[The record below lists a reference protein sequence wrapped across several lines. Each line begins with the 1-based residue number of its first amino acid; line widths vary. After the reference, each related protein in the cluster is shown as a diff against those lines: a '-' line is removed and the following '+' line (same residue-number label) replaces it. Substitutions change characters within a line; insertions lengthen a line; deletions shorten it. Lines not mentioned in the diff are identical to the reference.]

1 MKICMVGSLLPT
13 KVFDTLVEKSKAKP
27 SNAPENFQMM
37 FAKGLAQNKQEFTV
51 ISYPTVATFPN
62 GPGLYLKKQRYTL
75 DMGTDIRCPSLINL
89 PLIKQ
94 AQIFVKTYFS
104 LKKWFRENKGE
115 KKQVILYSD
124 YPVYATAARLA
135 CKKDKDANSVL
146 FMTDLPTFSIM
157 PHNKSLL
164 SAMMCKMDEAR
175 EENYK
180 KFDFYILLTKHMA
193 EKMGVQEKPYIVVE
207 GFSDPESYEFEQKKS
222 EKKVLMYCGALSDVY
237 NITTLL
243 EAFQLSEIDAEL
255 WLFGGGTREK
265 EVREA
270 AEKDSR
276 IKFFGKVTREELLHR
291 QKEAHVLVSIKS
303 SDDDFTKYAFPSK
316 ILEYMTAG
324 TAVLSTKIG
333 GIPDEYYEYIYTIE
347 NEDVKAI
354 SEKIEEILN
363 LPIEE
368 LEEKGK
374 KGQVFAVEKKNCQKQ
389 TKDIIDF
396 LKG

>member
-75 DMGTDIRCPSLINL
+75 DMGTDIRCPALINL
-89 PLIKQ
+89 PLVKQ

-146 FMTDLPTFSIM
+146 FMTDLPTFSLL
-157 PHNKSLL
+157 PHNNSL
-164 SAMMCKMDEAR
+164 SSRMMCKMDKAR

-180 KFDFYILLTKHMA
+180 NFDSYILLTKYMA

-222 EKKVLMYCGALSDVY
+222 DKKVLMYCGALSDVY

-324 TAVLSTKIG
+324 TAVLSTRIG
-333 GIPDEYYEYIYTIE
+333 GIPDEYFEYIYTIE

-354 SEKIEEILN
+354 SAKIEEILN

-374 KGQVFAVEKKNCQKQ
+374 KGQVFAIEKKNCQKQ

>member
-1 MKICMVGSLLPT
+1 MKICVVGSLLPIQ
-13 KVFDTLVEKSKAKP
+13 VFDDLVEKSKAKP

-37 FAKGLAQNKQEFTV
+37 FAKGFSQNKQELTV
-51 ISYPTVATFPN
+51 ISFPTIAAYPK
-62 GPGLYLKKQRYTL
+62 GPKFYFNKKCYTL
-75 DMGTDIRCPSLINL
+75 DTGTDIRCPGFFNL
-89 PLIKQ
+89 PVLKQ
-94 AQIFVKTYFS
+94 IGFFVKTYYH
-104 LKKWFRENKGE
+104 LKKWFKENPDEPKS
-115 KKQVILYSD
+115 VILYSD
-124 YPVYATAARLA
+124 YLFYATAARLA
-135 CKKDKDANSVL
+135 CKKEKNTQCIL
-146 FMTDLPTFSIM
+146 LMTDLPTFAFV
-157 PHNKSLL
+157 PHKKSLASTL
-164 SAMMCKMDEAR
+164 VCKMDDIR
-175 EENYK
+175 EKNYT
-180 KFDFYILLTKHMA
+180 KFDSYIMLTKHMA
-193 EKMGVQEKPYIVVE
+193 EKMGVQDKPYIVVE

-222 EKKVLMYCGALSDVY
+222 DKKVLMYCGALSDVY

-243 EAFQLSEIDAEL
+243 EAFQLTEIDAEL
-255 WLFGGGTREK
+255 WLFGSGTREK
-265 EVREA
+265 EVKEA

-324 TAVLSTKIG
+324 TAVLSTRIG
-333 GIPDEYYEYIYTIE
+333 GIPDEYFEYIYTIE

-354 SEKIEEILN
+354 SAKIEEILN

-374 KGQVFAVEKKNCQKQ
+374 KGQVFAIEKKNCQKQ

>member
-13 KVFDTLVEKSKAKP
+13 KVFDKLVEKSKAKP

-37 FAKGLAQNKQEFTV
+37 FAKGLAQNKQDFTV

-75 DMGTDIRCPSLINL
+75 DMGTDIRCPALINL
-89 PLIKQ
+89 PLVKQ

-135 CKKDKDANSVL
+135 CKKNKDANSVL
-146 FMTDLPTFSIM
+146 FMTDLPTFSLL
-157 PHNKSLL
+157 PHNNSL
-164 SAMMCKMDEAR
+164 SSRMMCKMDKAR

-180 KFDFYILLTKHMA
+180 KFDSYILLTKHMA
-193 EKMGVQEKPYIVVE
+193 EKMGVQDKPYIVVE

-222 EKKVLMYCGALSDVY
+222 DKKVLMYCGALSDVY

-243 EAFQLSEIDAEL
+243 EAFQLTEIDAEL

-265 EVREA
+265 EVKEA
-270 AEKDSR
+270 TEKDSR
-276 IKFFGKVTREELLHR
+276 IKFFGKVPREELLHR
-291 QKEAHVLVSIKS
+291 QKEAHVLINIKS

-354 SEKIEEILN
+354 GEKIEEILN

-374 KGQVFAVEKKNCQKQ
+374 KGQVFAIEKKNCQKQ